1 MHVAIIIDGNRR
13 WAVKNKLPK
22 LLGHAKG
29 AETLKSLI
37 KSAKDLD
44 IQTLTLYALSIEN
57 LGRSEEELD
66 SLFELFR
73 KYLDEISREMK
84 DVRIRF
90 VGELYLLPKDIQETM
105 NEIMEKTYQHSR
117 TINFCV
123 AYGGREEII
132 QAARKGDIAKHL
144 YIEESPDLVI
154 RTGGDIRTSNF
165 MPWQTVYSEWFFVD
179 KYWPAFTI
187 DDLKEILEEFSKRDR
202 NFGK

>member
-1 MHVAIIIDGNRR
+1 
-13 WAVKNKLPK
+13 
-22 LLGHAKG
+22 
-29 AETLKSLI
+29 
-37 KSAKDLD
+37 
-44 IQTLTLYALSIEN
+44 
-57 LGRSEEELD
+57 
-66 SLFELFR
+66 
-73 KYLDEISREMK
+73 
-84 DVRIRF
+84 
-90 VGELYLLPKDIQETM
+90 M